1 MESTSEKM
9 IEYTQA
15 LEAANKHLMFSL
27 KKCLALLANAPPQM
41 ADEDEWQAML
51 LAFNK
56 IVKTGEKVTLNKTPH

>member
-1 MESTSEKM
+1 MEPTPEK
-9 IEYTQA
+9 ITEYIKD
-15 LEAANKHLMFSL
+15 LEAANRHLVFSL
-27 KKCLALLANAPPQM
+27 KKCLALLANVPPQV